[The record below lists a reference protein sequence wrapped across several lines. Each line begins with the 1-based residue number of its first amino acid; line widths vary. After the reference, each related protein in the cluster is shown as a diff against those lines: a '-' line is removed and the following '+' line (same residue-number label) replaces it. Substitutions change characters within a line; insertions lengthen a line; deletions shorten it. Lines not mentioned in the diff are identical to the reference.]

1 MSVNIKFCNPTAS
14 FFIPDGKTA
23 EAAFQRTT
31 HLGIGAH
38 QDDLEIMAFHGILQ
52 CFADPDQWFGG
63 VICTD
68 GSGSVRTGKYASI
81 SDEELVRIRKKEQQA
96 AASLGKYSFVIQLD
110 YPSESIKNPD
120 EKQLEEELFSLLAVI
135 KPSVVYTHNPADKH
149 ETHIGTVMAVI
160 HAARK
165 LPMEQRPKTI
175 YGCEAWRDLDWMSDD
190 DKIALDVSDKD
201 HLGKRL
207 IDIFQSQIAGGK
219 RYDLATTGRWHAN
232 ATYFNPYET
241 DKASQLMYAMD
252 LSPLAADDSLDI
264 VDYVTAH
271 IRRFQQDVETKLKR
285 IGGLGP
291 RA

>member
-1 MSVNIKFCNPTAS
+1 MKFHNPTAS
-14 FFIPDGKTA
+14 FFIPDGKTV

-68 GSGSVRTGKYASI
+68 GSGSARTGKYAAI
-81 SDEELVRIRKKEQQA
+81 SDEELSRIRKKEQQT

-110 YPSESIKNPD
+110 YPSDSIKNSL
-120 EKQLEEELFSLLAVI
+120 EKQLEEELLSLLAAI

-149 ETHIGTVMAVI
+149 ETHIGTVIAVI

-165 LPMEQRPKTI
+165 LSPEQRPKTI

-190 DKIALDVSDKD
+190 AKIALDVSNKD
-201 HLGKRL
+201 NLWKRL

-219 RYDLATTGRWHAN
+219 RYDLATMGRWHAN

-271 IRRFQQDVETKLKR
+271 IQRFQQDVETKLKR
-285 IGGLGP
+285 RVG
-291 RA
+291 RC

>member
-1 MSVNIKFCNPTAS
+1 MSIQTKFRNPTAS
-14 FFIPDGKTA
+14 FFIPDGKSPE
-23 EAAFQRTT
+23 EAFRRTT

-38 QDDLEIMAFHGILQ
+38 QDDLEIMAFHGIRQ

-68 GSGSVRTGKYASI
+68 GSGSARNGKYASI
-81 SDEELVRIRKKEQQA
+81 SDEEMVRIRKKEQQA

-110 YPSESIKNPD
+110 YPSDSIKDSD
-120 EKQLEEELFSLLAVI
+120 EKHLEEELFSVLAAI

-149 ETHIGTVMAVI
+149 KTHIATVIAVI

-165 LPMEQRPKTI
+165 LPPEQRPETI

-190 DKIALDVSDKD
+190 DKIALDVSNKNN
-201 HLGKRL
+201 LAKGL

-219 RYDLATTGRWHAN
+219 RYDLATMGRWRAN

-264 VDYVTAH
+264 VEYVTAH

-285 IGGLGP
+285 RLG
-291 RA
+291 RSQ